1 MLSVCYSL
9 HILWFL
15 SATTRLQDDGEWQ
28 NFGNDVIQLSSMMS
42 SFILKLPLTGNLFSW
57 PRARVPTYTPRT
69 YVHERTY
76 LHERA
81 TVLTYS
87 DVHRHA
93 PTYVHRIQYKSMCG
107 YGHTRTSMS
116 TSKTSHRVK
125 LKVIF
130 ALFVGLTAS
139 LLLSFSQR
147 DLQSPSSF
155 LQYGHW
161 GAPYLVLIVFL
172 ICGTACIA
180 HEKWLLKDTPSSQ
193 AFPLT

>member
-1 MLSVCYSL
+1 
-9 HILWFL
+9 
-15 SATTRLQDDGEWQ
+15 
-28 NFGNDVIQLSSMMS
+28 MS
-42 SFILKLPLTGNLFSW
+42 SFILKLPLTGNLFSL
-57 PRARVPTYTPRT
+57 PHARVPTYTPRT

-76 LHERA
+76 LHEHA
-81 TVLTYS
+81 TVLTYL

-93 PTYVHRIQYKSMCG
+93 PTYICRIQYKSMRG
-107 YGHTRTSMS
+107 YGHSRTSMP
-116 TSKTSHRVK
+116 TLKTSHRVK

-139 LLLSFSQR
+139 LLLGFLQW
-147 DLQSPSSF
+147 DLQAPSSF

-172 ICGTACIA
+172 IRGTACIA